1 VEAPSKH
8 VRLAFKKN
16 SDKVKPESSLSG
28 NKVIFVSEKI
38 FSTGKELKEGKYVI
52 IEDIPCRIVNI
63 DSSKPGKH
71 GAAKMRVT
79 GIGIFDG
86 QKKQLLI
93 PSDAD
98 VEVPIIERLNA
109 SVVAV
114 NGNTV
119 QLMDTTTYEVY
130 ELTVP
135 PEIQK
140 DAVAGK
146 EAEIMFALGK
156 KAIIRIH

>member
-1 VEAPSKH
+1 MS
-8 VRLAFKKN
+8 
-16 SDKVKPESSLSG
+16 
-28 NKVIFVSEKI
+28 KI
-38 FSTGKELKEGKYVI
+38 FSSAKELKEGKYVI

-86 QKKQLLI
+86 QKKQLLA

-98 VEVPIIERLNA
+98 VEVPIIERQTA
-109 SVVAV
+109 QIVSV

-119 QLMDTTTYEVY
+119 QLMDTTTYEVF
-130 ELTVP
+130 ELTLP
-135 PEIQK
+135 PELVG
-140 DAVAGK
+140 DAAAGK
-146 EAEIMFALGK
+146 EAEIMFAMEK
-156 KAIIRIH
+156 KAITRIH

>member
-1 VEAPSKH
+1 MSK
-8 VRLAFKKN
+8 VF
-16 SDKVKPESSLSG
+16 SSA
-28 NKVIFVSEKI
+28 
-38 FSTGKELKEGKYVI
+38 KELKDGKYVI
-52 IEDIPCRIVNI
+52 IEDIPCKVVNI

-86 QKKQLLI
+86 QKKVLLV

-98 VEVPIIERLNA
+98 VEVPIIERQTA
-109 SVVAV
+109 QVVSI

-119 QLMDTTTYEVY
+119 QLMDTTTYEVF

-135 PEIQK
+135 AELVA
-140 DAVAGK
+140 DAAAGK
-146 EAEIMFALGK
+146 EADILCALGK
-156 KAIIRIH
+156 KMITRMH

>member
-1 VEAPSKH
+1 MS
-8 VRLAFKKN
+8 
-16 SDKVKPESSLSG
+16 
-28 NKVIFVSEKI
+28 KI
-38 FSTGKELKEGKYVI
+38 FSSAKELKEGKYVI

-86 QKKQLLI
+86 QKKVLLV

-98 VEVPIIERLNA
+98 VEVPIIERQTA
-109 SVVAV
+109 QVVST
-114 NGNTV
+114 NGNTA
-119 QLMDTTTYEVY
+119 QLMDTTTYEVF

-135 PEIQK
+135 SEMVA
-140 DAVAGK
+140 DAAAGK
-146 EAEIMFALGK
+146 EADIMSALGK
-156 KAIIRIH
+156 KTITRIH

>member
-1 VEAPSKH
+1 MS
-8 VRLAFKKN
+8 
-16 SDKVKPESSLSG
+16 
-28 NKVIFVSEKI
+28 KI
-38 FSTGKELKEGKYVI
+38 FSSAKELKEGKYVI

-86 QKKQLLI
+86 QKKQLLV

-98 VEVPIIERLNA
+98 VEVPLIERQTA
-109 SVVAV
+109 QVVSV

-119 QLMDTTTYEVY
+119 QLMDTTTYEVF

-135 PEIQK
+135 EELVR
-140 DAVAGK
+140 DAAAGK
-146 EAEIMFALGK
+146 EAELMCAMEK
-156 KAIIRIH
+156 KAITRFR

>member
-1 VEAPSKH
+1 M
-8 VRLAFKKN
+8 R
-16 SDKVKPESSLSG
+16 KV
-28 NKVIFVSEKI
+28 VFVSDKI
-38 FSTGKELKEGKYVI
+38 FSSGKELKEGKYVI

-98 VEVPIIERLNA
+98 VEVPIIDRQTA
-109 SVVAV
+109 QVVAV
-114 NGNTV
+114 NGQTA
-119 QLMDTTTYEVY
+119 QLMDTTTYEVF
-130 ELTVP
+130 ELSI
-135 PEIQK
+135 PEDVMK
-140 DAVAGK
+140 DAAAGK
-146 EAEIMFALGK
+146 EADIMCALGRK
-156 KAIIRIH
+156 VITRIH

>member
-1 VEAPSKH
+1 
-8 VRLAFKKN
+8 
-16 SDKVKPESSLSG
+16 
-28 NKVIFVSEKI
+28 VIFVSEKI

-98 VEVPIIERLNA
+98 VEVPIIERQNA

-119 QLMDTTTYEVY
+119 QLMDTTTYEVF

-135 PEIQK
+135 TEIQK
-140 DAVAGK
+140 DAEAGK
-146 EAEIMFALGK
+146 EAEIMCALGK
-156 KAIIRIH
+156 KAIVRIH